1 MKKLTRL
8 QHSRVTLF
16 LLIVIASLIGN
27 GAGYWL
33 FKQEHNLPENF
44 AEEALA
50 KLDKLEKMQRD
61 LEYRNARFEQANK
74 ENRQLHQALEF
85 HQQLMDKSSAPSA
98 KLNSQGQN
106 LSPK

>member
-8 QHSRVTLF
+8 QHTRVTLF

-27 GAGYWL
+27 GMGYWL
-33 FKQEHNLPENF
+33 LKQENNLPENF

-61 LEYRNARFEQANK
+61 LEYRNAQFEQANK
-74 ENRQLHQALEF
+74 ENRQLQQALEF
-85 HQQLMDKSSAPSA
+85 HQQLLDKSSTPST
-98 KLNSQGQN
+98 KLNLQDQN

>member
-1 MKKLTRL
+1 MKKLTRF
-8 QHSRVTLF
+8 QHTRVTLF

-33 FKQEHNLPENF
+33 FKQENNLPENF

-85 HQQLMDKSSAPSA
+85 HQQLLDKSNTPGA
-98 KLNSQGQN
+98 KPDFQDKN